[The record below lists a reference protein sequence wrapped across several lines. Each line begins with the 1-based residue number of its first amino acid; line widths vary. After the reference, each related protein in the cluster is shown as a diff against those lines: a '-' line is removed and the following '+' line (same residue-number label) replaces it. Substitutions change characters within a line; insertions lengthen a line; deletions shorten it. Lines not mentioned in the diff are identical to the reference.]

1 MLAAQYF
8 EDIEPLSCKQ
18 ALSLPTAKLWEKAMQ
33 EEMESMW
40 TNQVWDLVDL
50 PTGRKAIGNKWVL
63 KIKRNSDGS
72 IERYKA
78 RLVVKGY
85 TQREGIDY
93 EETFSPV
100 VRFASLRAILAI
112 VAKLDLELVQMDV
125 KTAFLHGELDEEIF
139 MDQPEGFRSEGQES
153 KVCRLKRSIYGLK
166 QSSRQWYLRFHRA
179 VLTYGFT
186 MIEQDHCVYLKRS
199 KAGFLILTLYVD
211 DILTTSNDK
220 KLVSETKV
228 WLSSQFDMKDM
239 GEAAYVLG
247 VKILR
252 NRSRRTLG
260 LSQETYVR
268 KVLERFNMSKGQT
281 NRYAGH

>member
-1 MLAAQYF
+1 
-8 EDIEPLSCKQ
+8 
-18 ALSLPTAKLWEKAMQ
+18 
-33 EEMESMW
+33 MESMW

-78 RLVVKGY
+78 RLVAKGY

-100 VRFASLRAILAI
+100 IRFASLRAILAI

-186 MIEQDHCVYLKRS
+186 MIEQDHCVYLNRS
-199 KAGFLILTLYVD
+199 KTGFLILTLYVD
-211 DILTTSNDK
+211 DILMASNDK

-239 GEAAYVLG
+239 GEAAYVL
-247 VKILR
+247 VS
-252 NRSRRTLG
+252 RSFGIVLDGPLDSRKRRT
-260 LSQETYVR
+260 
-268 KVLERFNMSKGQT
+268 
-281 NRYAGH
+281 